1 MSYQARTDLAIEAR
15 ELYVESGALEA
26 DLDGV
31 ETESA
36 DEGNGISLTRVRI
49 TNEKGEKLLGKP
61 RGNYITIEMPSR
73 FYGEQEIYEH
83 MCRTCA
89 KELKPLLDTKLTS
102 DEDTVLVVGLGN
114 WNITADALGPKVLD
128 SLMVTRHLKEY
139 IPEEIDE
146 GVRPVCA
153 VSPGVLGLT
162 GVETG
167 EIVRGITD
175 RVKPA
180 LVIAIDALCS
190 RKIERINTT
199 IQIADTGITPGA
211 GIGNERKALNEDTLG
226 VPVIAIGVPTVVD
239 AATIAGDSINMLLE
253 HLKENAKE
261 NEGLY
266 KMLSG
271 IAEEDKYALIKQAIT
286 PSVGDFIVAPK
297 EVDSVIRD
305 IASVIA
311 NGINISVHRGIG
323 LEDVNKYVF

>member
-26 DLDGV
+26 ELDGV
-31 ETESA
+31 ETENE
-36 DEGNGISLTRVRI
+36 DNGDGISVTRVRI

-61 RGNYITIEMPSR
+61 RGSYITIEMPSR
-73 FYGEQEIYEH
+73 FYGEQEVYEQ

-89 KELKPLLDTKLTS
+89 KELKPLLDKHLSS

-128 SLMVTRHLKEY
+128 SLMITRHLKEY
-139 IPEEIDE
+139 VPEEIDE

-153 VSPGVLGLT
+153 VSPGVLGIT

-167 EIVRGITD
+167 EIVRGITE

-211 GIGNERKALNEDTLG
+211 GVGNERKALNEKTLG

-239 AATIAGDSINMLLE
+239 AATIAGDSINMVLE
-253 HLKENAKE
+253 YLKENAGE
-261 NEGLY
+261 NKGLY
-266 KMLSG
+266 KVLSNV
-271 IAEEDKYALIKQAIT
+271 AEEDKYTLIKQAIT

-297 EVDSVIRD
+297 EVDSVIHD

>member
-15 ELYVESGALEA
+15 ELYMESGALEA

-31 ETESA
+31 ETESV

-49 TNEKGEKLLGKP
+49 TNENGEKLLGKP

-89 KELKPLLDTKLTS
+89 KELKPLLDNKLSS
-102 DEDTVLVVGLGN
+102 DNDTVLVVGLGN

-211 GIGNERKALNEDTLG
+211 GIGNDRKALNEKTLG

-286 PSVGDFIVAPK
+286 PAVGDFIVAPK

-305 IASVIA
+305 ISSVIA